1 MVVMCPHKYTLF
13 ISGDKNMEFLAITA
27 GIIAVCILAIQKI
40 ARLFSIELTRQ
51 SLVLCGV
58 LAFIVNFCS
67 ISMSSYLTT
76 THFLLLGGLIIIASL
91 SATFYNRFLLS
102 RKKAIPDSFVLPDEY
117 NEEEIPQPAS
127 APIPDPIP
135 EPISAPISEPILE
148 PIPEPISEPIPD
160 PVFSQPIYD
169 EPQEPVFEEP
179 HFDDIPEPEY
189 TGITI
194 DDILTPEPAEELVF
208 TDTSA
213 NDKVQDEDLASEESE
228 ISAPAFADIAAA
240 EPEQASSPVEE
251 KTAADH
257 SENLEPVMADEQID
271 WEEIAAEV
279 AFMDTLDDILDYA
292 FSQRNQQNFQAA
304 LFAYGQAMVRYED
317 DDYAP
322 FIVIEMIN
330 ICKQIGAYSDAIAS
344 YRRAMELPMVASSP
358 SMLQDF
364 QRNMDYITIVN
375 QVLISHN
382 EKGMPFGMIPAEYMA
397 EIESEFQKKLTFTI

>member
-76 THFLLLGGLIIIASL
+76 THFLLLGGLIIIASA

-102 RKKAIPDSFVLPDEY
+102 KKKTIPDSFVLPDEY
-117 NEEEIPQPAS
+117 NEANLEDEPTAEPELKAETEPIARAKESPQPAS
-127 APIPDPIP
+127 VPIP
-135 EPISAPISEPILE
+135 E
-148 PIPEPISEPIPD
+148 

-169 EPQEPVFEEP
+169 EPQEPAFQEP
-179 HFDDIPEPEY
+179 RFDDIPEPEY

-194 DDILTPEPAEELVF
+194 DDILTSEPAEETVETAAEDESVSF
-208 TDTSA
+208 EASA
-213 NDKVQDEDLASEESE
+213 SYEEGPVPLEEAAASNESE
-228 ISAPAFADIAAA
+228 QGLFSA
-240 EPEQASSPVEE
+240 EEE
-251 KTAADH
+251 KPEDY
-257 SENLEPVMADEQID
+257 SGSPEPIKAEEEEQID
-271 WEEIAAEV
+271 WEEIAGAV
-279 AFMDTLDDILDYA
+279 AFMDTLDEILDYA
-292 FSQRNQQNFQAA
+292 FEQRNQQHFQAA
-304 LFAYGQAMVRYED
+304 LYAYGQAMVRYEN

-330 ICKQIGAYSDAIAS
+330 ICKQTGAYSDAIAS

-364 QRNMDYITIVN
+364 QRNLDYITIVN

>member
-76 THFLLLGGLIIIASL
+76 THFLLLGGLIIIASA

-102 RKKAIPDSFVLPDEY
+102 KKKTIPDSFVLPDEY
-117 NEEEIPQPAS
+117 NEANLEDEPTAEPELKAETEPIARAKESPQPAS
-127 APIPDPIP
+127 APIP
-135 EPISAPISEPILE
+135 E
-148 PIPEPISEPIPD
+148 

-169 EPQEPVFEEP
+169 EPQEPAFQEP

-194 DDILTPEPAEELVF
+194 DDILTSEPAEETVETAAEDESVSF
-208 TDTSA
+208 EASA
-213 NDKVQDEDLASEESE
+213 SYEEEPVSLEEAATYNESE
-228 ISAPAFADIAAA
+228 QGLFSA
-240 EPEQASSPVEE
+240 EEE
-251 KTAADH
+251 KPEDY
-257 SENLEPVMADEQID
+257 SGSPEPIKAEEEEQID
-271 WEEIAAEV
+271 WDEIAGAV
-279 AFMDTLDDILDYA
+279 AFMDTLDEILDYA
-292 FSQRNQQNFQAA
+292 FEQRNQQHFQAA
-304 LFAYGQAMVRYED
+304 LYAYGQAMVRYEN

-330 ICKQIGAYSDAIAS
+330 ICKQTGAYSDAIAS

-364 QRNMDYITIVN
+364 QRNLDYITIVN

>member
-76 THFLLLGGLIIIASL
+76 THFLLLGGLIIIASA

-102 RKKAIPDSFVLPDEY
+102 KKKTIPDSFVLPDEY
-117 NEEEIPQPAS
+117 NEANLEDEPTAEPELKAETEPIARAKESPQPAS
-127 APIPDPIP
+127 APIP
-135 EPISAPISEPILE
+135 E
-148 PIPEPISEPIPD
+148 

-169 EPQEPVFEEP
+169 EPQEPAFQEP

-194 DDILTPEPAEELVF
+194 DDILTSEPAEETVETAAEDESVSF
-208 TDTSA
+208 EASA
-213 NDKVQDEDLASEESE
+213 SYEEEPVSLEEAAASNESE
-228 ISAPAFADIAAA
+228 QGLFSA
-240 EPEQASSPVEE
+240 EEE
-251 KTAADH
+251 KPEDY
-257 SENLEPVMADEQID
+257 SGSPEPIKAEEEEQID
-271 WEEIAAEV
+271 WDEIAGAV
-279 AFMDTLDDILDYA
+279 AFMDTLDEILDYA
-292 FSQRNQQNFQAA
+292 FEQRNQQHFQAA
-304 LFAYGQAMVRYED
+304 LYAYGQAMVRYEN

-330 ICKQIGAYSDAIAS
+330 ICKQTGAYSDAIAS

-364 QRNMDYITIVN
+364 QRNLDYITIVN

>member
-76 THFLLLGGLIIIASL
+76 THFLLLGGLIIIASA

-102 RKKAIPDSFVLPDEY
+102 KKKTIPDSFVLPDEY
-117 NEEEIPQPAS
+117 NEANLEDEPTAEPELKAETEPIARAKESPQPAS
-127 APIPDPIP
+127 APIP
-135 EPISAPISEPILE
+135 E
-148 PIPEPISEPIPD
+148 

-169 EPQEPVFEEP
+169 DPQEPAFQEP

-194 DDILTPEPAEELVF
+194 DDILTSEPAEETVE
-208 TDTSA
+208 TA
-213 NDKVQDEDLASEESE
+213 AEEESVSFE
-228 ISAPAFADIAAA
+228 ASASYEEGPVPLEEAAA
-240 EPEQASSPVEE
+240 SNEPEDYSGSPEPIKAEE
-251 KTAADH
+251 
-257 SENLEPVMADEQID
+257 EEQID
-271 WEEIAAEV
+271 WEEIAGAV
-279 AFMDTLDDILDYA
+279 AFMDTLDEILDYA
-292 FSQRNQQNFQAA
+292 FEQRNQQHFQAA
-304 LFAYGQAMVRYED
+304 LYAYGQAMVRYEN

-330 ICKQIGAYSDAIAS
+330 ICKQTGAYSDAIAS

-364 QRNMDYITIVN
+364 QRNLDYITIVN

>member
-76 THFLLLGGLIIIASL
+76 THFLLLGGLIIIASA

-102 RKKAIPDSFVLPDEY
+102 KKKTIPDSFVLPDEY
-117 NEEEIPQPAS
+117 NEANLEDEPTAEPELKAETEPIARAKESPQPAS
-127 APIPDPIP
+127 APIP
-135 EPISAPISEPILE
+135 E
-148 PIPEPISEPIPD
+148 
-160 PVFSQPIYD
+160 PVFIQPIYD
-169 EPQEPVFEEP
+169 KPQEPAFQEP

-194 DDILTPEPAEELVF
+194 DDILTSEPAEETVETAAEDESVSF
-208 TDTSA
+208 EASA
-213 NDKVQDEDLASEESE
+213 SYEEGPVSLEEAAASNESE
-228 ISAPAFADIAAA
+228 QGLFSA
-240 EPEQASSPVEE
+240 EEE
-251 KTAADH
+251 KPEDY
-257 SENLEPVMADEQID
+257 SGSPEPIKAEEEEQID
-271 WEEIAAEV
+271 WDEIAGAV
-279 AFMDTLDDILDYA
+279 AFMDTLDEILDYA
-292 FSQRNQQNFQAA
+292 FEQRNQQHFQAA
-304 LFAYGQAMVRYED
+304 LYAYGQAMVRYEN

-330 ICKQIGAYSDAIAS
+330 ICKQTGAYSDAIAS

-364 QRNMDYITIVN
+364 QRNLDYITIVN

>member
-76 THFLLLGGLIIIASL
+76 THFLLLGGLIIIASA

-102 RKKAIPDSFVLPDEY
+102 KKKTIPDSFVLPDEY
-117 NEEEIPQPAS
+117 NEANLEDEPTAEPELKAETEPIARAKESPQPAS
-127 APIPDPIP
+127 APIP
-135 EPISAPISEPILE
+135 E
-148 PIPEPISEPIPD
+148 

-169 EPQEPVFEEP
+169 KPQEPAFQEP

-194 DDILTPEPAEELVF
+194 DDILTSEPAEETIETAAEDESVSF
-208 TDTSA
+208 EASA
-213 NDKVQDEDLASEESE
+213 SYEEGPVPLEEAAASNESE
-228 ISAPAFADIAAA
+228 DYSGSPEPIKA
-240 EPEQASSPVEE
+240 EEE
-251 KTAADH
+251 
-257 SENLEPVMADEQID
+257 EQID
-271 WEEIAAEV
+271 WEEIAGAV
-279 AFMDTLDDILDYA
+279 AFMDTLDEILDYA
-292 FSQRNQQNFQAA
+292 FEQRNQQHFQAA
-304 LFAYGQAMVRYED
+304 LYAYGQAMVRYEN

-330 ICKQIGAYSDAIAS
+330 ICKQTGAYSDAIAS

-364 QRNMDYITIVN
+364 QRNLDYITIVN

>member
-76 THFLLLGGLIIIASL
+76 THFLLLGGLIIIASA

-102 RKKAIPDSFVLPDEY
+102 KKKTIPDSFVLPDEY
-117 NEEEIPQPAS
+117 NEANLEDEPTAEPELKAETEPIARAKESPQPAS
-127 APIPDPIP
+127 APIP
-135 EPISAPISEPILE
+135 E
-148 PIPEPISEPIPD
+148 

-169 EPQEPVFEEP
+169 KPQEPAFQEP

-194 DDILTPEPAEELVF
+194 DDILTSEPAEETVETAAEDESVSF
-208 TDTSA
+208 EASA
-213 NDKVQDEDLASEESE
+213 SYEEEPVSLEEAAASNESE
-228 ISAPAFADIAAA
+228 QGLFSA
-240 EPEQASSPVEE
+240 EEE
-251 KTAADH
+251 KPEDY
-257 SENLEPVMADEQID
+257 SGSPEPIKAEEEEQID
-271 WEEIAAEV
+271 WDEIAGAV
-279 AFMDTLDDILDYA
+279 AFMDTLDEILDYA
-292 FSQRNQQNFQAA
+292 FEQRNQQHFQAA
-304 LFAYGQAMVRYED
+304 LYAYGQAMVRYEN

-330 ICKQIGAYSDAIAS
+330 ICKQTGAYSDAIAS

-364 QRNMDYITIVN
+364 QRNLDYITIVN

>member
-58 LAFIVNFCS
+58 LAFSVNFCS

-76 THFLLLGGLIIIASL
+76 THFLLLGGLIIIASA

-102 RKKAIPDSFVLPDEY
+102 KKKTIPDSFVLPDEY
-117 NEEEIPQPAS
+117 NEANLEDEPTAEPELKAETEPIARAKESPQPAS
-127 APIPDPIP
+127 APIP
-135 EPISAPISEPILE
+135 E
-148 PIPEPISEPIPD
+148 

-169 EPQEPVFEEP
+169 DPQEPAFQEP
-179 HFDDIPEPEY
+179 RFDDIPEPEY

-194 DDILTPEPAEELVF
+194 DDILTSEPAEETVE
-208 TDTSA
+208 T
-213 NDKVQDEDLASEESE
+213 
-228 ISAPAFADIAAA
+228 AA
-240 EPEQASSPVEE
+240 EEE
-251 KTAADH
+251 
-257 SENLEPVMADEQID
+257 EQID
-271 WEEIAAEV
+271 WDEIAGAV
-279 AFMDTLDDILDYA
+279 AFMDTLDEILDYA
-292 FSQRNQQNFQAA
+292 FEQRNQQHFQAA
-304 LFAYGQAMVRYED
+304 LYAYGQAMVRYEN

-330 ICKQIGAYSDAIAS
+330 ICKQTGAYSDAIAS

-364 QRNMDYITIVN
+364 QRNLDYITIVN

>member
-76 THFLLLGGLIIIASL
+76 THFLLLGGLIIIASA

-102 RKKAIPDSFVLPDEY
+102 KKKTIPDSFVLPDEY
-117 NEEEIPQPAS
+117 NEANLEDEPTVEPELKAETEPIARAKESPQPAS
-127 APIPDPIP
+127 APIP
-135 EPISAPISEPILE
+135 E
-148 PIPEPISEPIPD
+148 

-169 EPQEPVFEEP
+169 EPQEPAFQEP

-194 DDILTPEPAEELVF
+194 DDILTSEPAEETVETAAEDESVSF
-208 TDTSA
+208 EASA
-213 NDKVQDEDLASEESE
+213 SYEEEPVSLEEAAASNESE
-228 ISAPAFADIAAA
+228 QGLFSA
-240 EPEQASSPVEE
+240 EEE
-251 KTAADH
+251 KPEDY
-257 SENLEPVMADEQID
+257 SGSPEPIKAEEEEQID
-271 WEEIAAEV
+271 WDEIAGAV
-279 AFMDTLDDILDYA
+279 AFMDTLDEILDYA
-292 FSQRNQQNFQAA
+292 FEQRNQQHFQAA
-304 LFAYGQAMVRYED
+304 LYAYGQAMVRYEN

-330 ICKQIGAYSDAIAS
+330 ICKQTGAYSDAIAS

-364 QRNMDYITIVN
+364 QRNLDYITIVN

>member
-76 THFLLLGGLIIIASL
+76 THFLLLGGLIIIASA

-102 RKKAIPDSFVLPDEY
+102 KKKTIPDSFVLPDEY
-117 NEEEIPQPAS
+117 NEANLEDEPTAEPELKAETEPIARAKESPQPAS
-127 APIPDPIP
+127 APIP
-135 EPISAPISEPILE
+135 E
-148 PIPEPISEPIPD
+148 

-169 EPQEPVFEEP
+169 DPQEPAFQEP

-194 DDILTPEPAEELVF
+194 DDILTSEPAEETVETAAEDESVSF
-208 TDTSA
+208 EASA
-213 NDKVQDEDLASEESE
+213 SYEEEPVSLEEAAASNESE
-228 ISAPAFADIAAA
+228 QGLFSA
-240 EPEQASSPVEE
+240 EEE
-251 KTAADH
+251 KPEDY
-257 SENLEPVMADEQID
+257 SGSPEPIKAEEEEQID
-271 WEEIAAEV
+271 WDEIAGAV
-279 AFMDTLDDILDYA
+279 AFMDTLDEILDYA
-292 FSQRNQQNFQAA
+292 FEQRNQQHFQAA
-304 LFAYGQAMVRYED
+304 LYAYGQAMVRYEN

-330 ICKQIGAYSDAIAS
+330 ICKQTGAYSDAIAS

-364 QRNMDYITIVN
+364 QRNLDYITIVN

>member
-76 THFLLLGGLIIIASL
+76 THFLLLGGLIIIASA

-102 RKKAIPDSFVLPDEY
+102 RKKTIPDSFVLPDEY
-117 NEEEIPQPAS
+117 NEANLEDEPTAEPELKAETEPIARAKESPQPAS
-127 APIPDPIP
+127 APIP
-135 EPISAPISEPILE
+135 E
-148 PIPEPISEPIPD
+148 

-169 EPQEPVFEEP
+169 KPQEPAFQEP

-194 DDILTPEPAEELVF
+194 DDILTSEPAEETVETAAEDESVSF
-208 TDTSA
+208 EASA
-213 NDKVQDEDLASEESE
+213 SYEEGPVSLEEAAASNESE
-228 ISAPAFADIAAA
+228 QGLFSA
-240 EPEQASSPVEE
+240 EEE
-251 KTAADH
+251 KPEDY
-257 SENLEPVMADEQID
+257 SGSPEPIKAEEEEQID
-271 WEEIAAEV
+271 WDEIAGAV
-279 AFMDTLDDILDYA
+279 AFMDTLDEILDYA
-292 FSQRNQQNFQAA
+292 FEQRNQQHFQAA
-304 LFAYGQAMVRYED
+304 LYAYGQAMVRYEN

-330 ICKQIGAYSDAIAS
+330 ICKQTGAYSDAIAS

-364 QRNMDYITIVN
+364 QRNLDYITIVN

>member
-1 MVVMCPHKYTLF
+1 
-13 ISGDKNMEFLAITA
+13 MEFLAITA

-76 THFLLLGGLIIIASL
+76 THFLLLGGLIIIASA

-102 RKKAIPDSFVLPDEY
+102 KKKTIPDSFVLPDEY
-117 NEEEIPQPAS
+117 NEANLEDEPTAEPELKAETEPIARAKESPQPAS
-127 APIPDPIP
+127 APIP
-135 EPISAPISEPILE
+135 E
-148 PIPEPISEPIPD
+148 

-169 EPQEPVFEEP
+169 EPQEPAFQEP

-194 DDILTPEPAEELVF
+194 DDILTSEPAEETEETAAEDESVSF
-208 TDTSA
+208 EASA
-213 NDKVQDEDLASEESE
+213 SYEEEPVSLE
-228 ISAPAFADIAAA
+228 EAAA
-240 EPEQASSPVEE
+240 SNEPEQGLFSAEGEKPEDYSGSPEPIKAEE
-251 KTAADH
+251 
-257 SENLEPVMADEQID
+257 EEQID
-271 WEEIAAEV
+271 WEEIAGAV
-279 AFMDTLDDILDYA
+279 AFMDTLDEILDYA
-292 FSQRNQQNFQAA
+292 FEQRNQQHFQAA
-304 LFAYGQAMVRYED
+304 LYAYGQAMVRYEN

-330 ICKQIGAYSDAIAS
+330 ICKQTGAYSDAIAS

-364 QRNMDYITIVN
+364 QRNLDYITIVN

>member
-1 MVVMCPHKYTLF
+1 
-13 ISGDKNMEFLAITA
+13 MEFLAITA

-76 THFLLLGGLIIIASL
+76 THFLLLGGLIIIASA

-102 RKKAIPDSFVLPDEY
+102 KKRTIPDSFVLPDEY
-117 NEEEIPQPAS
+117 NEANLEDEPTAEPELTAETEPIARAKESPQPAS
-127 APIPDPIP
+127 APIP
-135 EPISAPISEPILE
+135 E
-148 PIPEPISEPIPD
+148 

-169 EPQEPVFEEP
+169 EPQEPAFQEP

-194 DDILTPEPAEELVF
+194 DDILTSEPAEETVETAAEDESVSF
-208 TDTSA
+208 EASA
-213 NDKVQDEDLASEESE
+213 SYEEGPVSLEEAAASNESE
-228 ISAPAFADIAAA
+228 QGLFSA
-240 EPEQASSPVEE
+240 EEE
-251 KTAADH
+251 KPEDY
-257 SENLEPVMADEQID
+257 SWSPEPIKAEEEEQID
-271 WEEIAAEV
+271 WDEIAGAV
-279 AFMDTLDDILDYA
+279 AFMDTLDEILDYA
-292 FSQRNQQNFQAA
+292 FEQRNQQHFQAA
-304 LFAYGQAMVRYED
+304 LYAYGQAMVRYEN

-330 ICKQIGAYSDAIAS
+330 ICKQTGAYSDAIAS

-364 QRNMDYITIVN
+364 QRNLDYITIVN

>member
-76 THFLLLGGLIIIASL
+76 THFLLLGGLIIIASA

-102 RKKAIPDSFVLPDEY
+102 KKKTIPDSFVLPDEY
-117 NEEEIPQPAS
+117 NEANLEDEPTVEPELKAETEPIARAKESPQPAS
-127 APIPDPIP
+127 APIP
-135 EPISAPISEPILE
+135 E
-148 PIPEPISEPIPD
+148 

-169 EPQEPVFEEP
+169 EPQEPAFQEP

-194 DDILTPEPAEELVF
+194 DDILTSEPAEETVETAAEDESVSF
-208 TDTSA
+208 EASA
-213 NDKVQDEDLASEESE
+213 SYEEGPVPLEEAAASNESE
-228 ISAPAFADIAAA
+228 QGLFSA
-240 EPEQASSPVEE
+240 EEE
-251 KTAADH
+251 KPEDY
-257 SENLEPVMADEQID
+257 SGSPEPIKAEEEEQID
-271 WEEIAAEV
+271 WEEIAGAV
-279 AFMDTLDDILDYA
+279 AFMDTLDEILDYA
-292 FSQRNQQNFQAA
+292 FEQRNQQHFQAA
-304 LFAYGQAMVRYED
+304 LYAYGQAMVRYEN

-330 ICKQIGAYSDAIAS
+330 ICKQTGAYSDAIAS

-364 QRNMDYITIVN
+364 QRNLDYITIVN

>member
-76 THFLLLGGLIIIASL
+76 THFLLLGGLIIIASA

-102 RKKAIPDSFVLPDEY
+102 KKKTIPDSFVLPDEY
-117 NEEEIPQPAS
+117 NEANLEDEPTAEPELKAETEPIARAKESPQPAS
-127 APIPDPIP
+127 APIP
-135 EPISAPISEPILE
+135 E
-148 PIPEPISEPIPD
+148 
-160 PVFSQPIYD
+160 PVFIQPIYD
-169 EPQEPVFEEP
+169 KPQEPAFQEP

-194 DDILTPEPAEELVF
+194 DDILTSEPAEETVETAAEDESVSF
-208 TDTSA
+208 EASA
-213 NDKVQDEDLASEESE
+213 SYEEEPVSLEEAAASNESE
-228 ISAPAFADIAAA
+228 QGLFSA
-240 EPEQASSPVEE
+240 EEE
-251 KTAADH
+251 KPEDY
-257 SENLEPVMADEQID
+257 SGSPEPIKAEEEEQID
-271 WEEIAAEV
+271 WDEIAGAV
-279 AFMDTLDDILDYA
+279 AFMDTLDEILDYA
-292 FSQRNQQNFQAA
+292 FEQRNQQHFQAA
-304 LFAYGQAMVRYED
+304 LYAYGQAMVRYEN

-330 ICKQIGAYSDAIAS
+330 ICKQTGAYSDAIAS

-364 QRNMDYITIVN
+364 QRNLDYITIVN

>member
-76 THFLLLGGLIIIASL
+76 THFLLLGGLIIIASA

-102 RKKAIPDSFVLPDEY
+102 KKKTIPDSFVLPDEY
-117 NEEEIPQPAS
+117 NEANLEDEPTAEPELKAETEPIARAKESPQPAS
-127 APIPDPIP
+127 APIP
-135 EPISAPISEPILE
+135 E
-148 PIPEPISEPIPD
+148 

-169 EPQEPVFEEP
+169 KPQEPAFQEP

-194 DDILTPEPAEELVF
+194 DDILTSEPAEETVETAAEDESVSF
-208 TDTSA
+208 EASA
-213 NDKVQDEDLASEESE
+213 SYEEEPVSLEEAAASNESE
-228 ISAPAFADIAAA
+228 QGLFSAEGEKPEDYSGSPEPIKA
-240 EPEQASSPVEE
+240 EEE
-251 KTAADH
+251 
-257 SENLEPVMADEQID
+257 EQID
-271 WEEIAAEV
+271 WDEIAGAV
-279 AFMDTLDDILDYA
+279 AFMDTLDEILDYA
-292 FSQRNQQNFQAA
+292 FEQRNQQHFQAA
-304 LFAYGQAMVRYED
+304 LYAYGQAMVRYEN

-330 ICKQIGAYSDAIAS
+330 ICKQTGAYSDAIAS

-364 QRNMDYITIVN
+364 QRNLDYITIVN

>member
-76 THFLLLGGLIIIASL
+76 THFLLLGGLIIIASA

-102 RKKAIPDSFVLPDEY
+102 KKKTIPDSFVLPDEY
-117 NEEEIPQPAS
+117 NEANLEDEPTAEPELKAETEPIARAKESPQPAS
-127 APIPDPIP
+127 APIP
-135 EPISAPISEPILE
+135 E
-148 PIPEPISEPIPD
+148 

-169 EPQEPVFEEP
+169 EPQEPAFQEP

-194 DDILTPEPAEELVF
+194 DDILTSEPAEETVETAAEDESVSF
-208 TDTSA
+208 EASA
-213 NDKVQDEDLASEESE
+213 SYEEGPVSLEEAAASNESE
-228 ISAPAFADIAAA
+228 QGLFSA
-240 EPEQASSPVEE
+240 EEE
-251 KTAADH
+251 KPEDY
-257 SENLEPVMADEQID
+257 SGSPEPIKAEEEEQID
-271 WEEIAAEV
+271 WEEIAGAV
-279 AFMDTLDDILDYA
+279 AFMDTLDEILDYA
-292 FSQRNQQNFQAA
+292 FEQRNQQHFQAA
-304 LFAYGQAMVRYED
+304 LYAYGQAMVRYEN

-330 ICKQIGAYSDAIAS
+330 ICKQTGAYSDAIAS

-364 QRNMDYITIVN
+364 QRNLDYITIVN

>member
-76 THFLLLGGLIIIASL
+76 THFLLLGGLIIIASA

-102 RKKAIPDSFVLPDEY
+102 KKKTIPDSFVLPDEY
-117 NEEEIPQPAS
+117 NEANLEDEPTAEPELKAETEPIARAKESPQPAS
-127 APIPDPIP
+127 APIP
-135 EPISAPISEPILE
+135 E
-148 PIPEPISEPIPD
+148 

-169 EPQEPVFEEP
+169 EPQEPAFQEP

-194 DDILTPEPAEELVF
+194 DDILTSEPAEETVETAAEDESVSF
-208 TDTSA
+208 EASA
-213 NDKVQDEDLASEESE
+213 SYEEGPVSLEEAAASNESE
-228 ISAPAFADIAAA
+228 QGLFSA
-240 EPEQASSPVEE
+240 EEE
-251 KTAADH
+251 KPKDY
-257 SENLEPVMADEQID
+257 SGSPEPIKAEEEEQID
-271 WEEIAAEV
+271 WEEIAGAV
-279 AFMDTLDDILDYA
+279 AFMDTLDEILDYA
-292 FSQRNQQNFQAA
+292 FEQRNQQHFQAA
-304 LFAYGQAMVRYED
+304 LYAYGQAMVRYEN

-330 ICKQIGAYSDAIAS
+330 ICKQTGAYSDAIAS

-364 QRNMDYITIVN
+364 QRNLDYITIVN

>member
-76 THFLLLGGLIIIASL
+76 THFLLLGGLIIIASA

-102 RKKAIPDSFVLPDEY
+102 KKKTIPDSFVLPDEY
-117 NEEEIPQPAS
+117 NEANLEDEPTAEPELKAETEPIARAKESPQPAS
-127 APIPDPIP
+127 APIP
-135 EPISAPISEPILE
+135 E
-148 PIPEPISEPIPD
+148 

-169 EPQEPVFEEP
+169 EPQEPAFQEP
-179 HFDDIPEPEY
+179 RFDDIPEPEY

-194 DDILTPEPAEELVF
+194 DDILTSEPAEETVETAAEDESVSF
-208 TDTSA
+208 EASA
-213 NDKVQDEDLASEESE
+213 SYEEEPVSLEEAAASNESE
-228 ISAPAFADIAAA
+228 QGLFSA
-240 EPEQASSPVEE
+240 EEE
-251 KTAADH
+251 KPEDY
-257 SENLEPVMADEQID
+257 SGSPEPIKAEEEEQID
-271 WEEIAAEV
+271 WEEIAGAV
-279 AFMDTLDDILDYA
+279 AFMDTLDEILDYA
-292 FSQRNQQNFQAA
+292 FEQRNQQHFQAA
-304 LFAYGQAMVRYED
+304 LYAYGQAMVRYEN

-330 ICKQIGAYSDAIAS
+330 ICKQTGAYSDAIAS

-364 QRNMDYITIVN
+364 QRNLDYITIVN

>member
-76 THFLLLGGLIIIASL
+76 THFLLLGGLIIIASA

-102 RKKAIPDSFVLPDEY
+102 KKKTIPDSFVLPDEY
-117 NEEEIPQPAS
+117 NEANLEDEPTAEPELKAETEPIARAKESPQLAS
-127 APIPDPIP
+127 APIP
-135 EPISAPISEPILE
+135 E
-148 PIPEPISEPIPD
+148 

-169 EPQEPVFEEP
+169 EPQEPAFQEP

-194 DDILTPEPAEELVF
+194 DDILTSEPAEETVETAAEDESVSF
-208 TDTSA
+208 EASA
-213 NDKVQDEDLASEESE
+213 FYEEGPVSLEEAAASNESE
-228 ISAPAFADIAAA
+228 QGLFSA
-240 EPEQASSPVEE
+240 EEE
-251 KTAADH
+251 KPEDY
-257 SENLEPVMADEQID
+257 SGSPEPIKAEEEEQID
-271 WEEIAAEV
+271 WEEIAGAV
-279 AFMDTLDDILDYA
+279 AFMDTLDEILDYA
-292 FSQRNQQNFQAA
+292 FEQRNQQHFQAA
-304 LFAYGQAMVRYED
+304 LYAYGQAMVRYEN

-330 ICKQIGAYSDAIAS
+330 ICKQTGAYSDAIAS

-364 QRNMDYITIVN
+364 QRNLDYITIVN

>member
-76 THFLLLGGLIIIASL
+76 THFLLLGGLIIIASA

-102 RKKAIPDSFVLPDEY
+102 KKKTIPDSFVLPDEY
-117 NEEEIPQPAS
+117 NETNLEDEPTAEPELKAETEPIARAKESPQPAS
-127 APIPDPIP
+127 APIP
-135 EPISAPISEPILE
+135 E
-148 PIPEPISEPIPD
+148 

-169 EPQEPVFEEP
+169 EPQEPAFQEP

-194 DDILTPEPAEELVF
+194 DDILTSEPAEETVETAAEDESVSF
-208 TDTSA
+208 EASA
-213 NDKVQDEDLASEESE
+213 SYEEEPVSLEEAAASNESE
-228 ISAPAFADIAAA
+228 QGLFSA
-240 EPEQASSPVEE
+240 EEE
-251 KTAADH
+251 KPEDY
-257 SENLEPVMADEQID
+257 SGSPEPIKAEEEEQID
-271 WEEIAAEV
+271 WDEIAGAV
-279 AFMDTLDDILDYA
+279 AFMDTLDEILDYA
-292 FSQRNQQNFQAA
+292 FEQRNQQHFQAA
-304 LFAYGQAMVRYED
+304 LYAYGQAMVRYEN

-330 ICKQIGAYSDAIAS
+330 ICKQTGAYSDAIAS

-364 QRNMDYITIVN
+364 QRNLDYITIVN

>member
-76 THFLLLGGLIIIASL
+76 THFLLLGGLIIIASA

-102 RKKAIPDSFVLPDEY
+102 RKKTIPDSFVLPDEY
-117 NEEEIPQPAS
+117 NEANLEDEPTAEPELKAETEPIARAKESPQPAS
-127 APIPDPIP
+127 APIP
-135 EPISAPISEPILE
+135 E
-148 PIPEPISEPIPD
+148 

-169 EPQEPVFEEP
+169 EPQEPAFQEP
-179 HFDDIPEPEY
+179 RFDDIPEPEY

-194 DDILTPEPAEELVF
+194 DDILTSEPAEETVETAAEDESVSF
-208 TDTSA
+208 EASA
-213 NDKVQDEDLASEESE
+213 SYEEGPVSLE
-228 ISAPAFADIAAA
+228 EAAA
-240 EPEQASSPVEE
+240 SNEPEDYSGSPEPIKAEE
-251 KTAADH
+251 
-257 SENLEPVMADEQID
+257 EEQID
-271 WEEIAAEV
+271 WDEIAGAV
-279 AFMDTLDDILDYA
+279 AFMDTLDEILDYA
-292 FSQRNQQNFQAA
+292 FEQRNQQHFQAA
-304 LFAYGQAMVRYED
+304 LYAYGQAMVRYEN

-330 ICKQIGAYSDAIAS
+330 ICKQTGAYSDAIAS

-364 QRNMDYITIVN
+364 QRNLDYITIVN

>member
-1 MVVMCPHKYTLF
+1 
-13 ISGDKNMEFLAITA
+13 MEFLAITA

-76 THFLLLGGLIIIASL
+76 THFLLLGGLIIIASA

-102 RKKAIPDSFVLPDEY
+102 KKKTIPDSFVLPDEY
-117 NEEEIPQPAS
+117 NEANLEDEPTAEPELKAETEPIARAKESPQPAS
-127 APIPDPIP
+127 APIP
-135 EPISAPISEPILE
+135 E
-148 PIPEPISEPIPD
+148 

-169 EPQEPVFEEP
+169 EPQEPAFQEP

-194 DDILTPEPAEELVF
+194 DDILTSEPAEETVF
-208 TDTSA
+208 TDTAASD
-213 NDKVQDEDLASEESE
+213 NNVQDEELASETSDTVP
-228 ISAPAFADIAAA
+228 PAFAETAAEEESVSFEASASYEEGPVPLEEAAA
-240 EPEQASSPVEE
+240 SNEPEDYSGSPEPIKAEE
-251 KTAADH
+251 
-257 SENLEPVMADEQID
+257 EEQID
-271 WEEIAAEV
+271 WEEIAGAV
-279 AFMDTLDDILDYA
+279 AFMDTLDEILDYA
-292 FSQRNQQNFQAA
+292 FEQRNQQHFQAA
-304 LFAYGQAMVRYED
+304 LYAYGQAMVRYEN

-330 ICKQIGAYSDAIAS
+330 ICKQTGAYSDAIAS

-364 QRNMDYITIVN
+364 QRNLDYITIVN

>member
-76 THFLLLGGLIIIASL
+76 THFLLLGGLIIIASA

-102 RKKAIPDSFVLPDEY
+102 KKKTIPDSFVLPDEY
-117 NEEEIPQPAS
+117 NEANLEDEPTAEPELKAETEPIARAKESPQPAS
-127 APIPDPIP
+127 APIP
-135 EPISAPISEPILE
+135 E
-148 PIPEPISEPIPD
+148 

-169 EPQEPVFEEP
+169 EPQEPAFQEP

-194 DDILTPEPAEELVF
+194 DDILTSEPAEETVETAAEDESVSF
-208 TDTSA
+208 EASA
-213 NDKVQDEDLASEESE
+213 SYEEEPVSLEEAATYNESE
-228 ISAPAFADIAAA
+228 QGLFSAEEEKPEDYSWSP
-240 EPEQASSPVEE
+240 EPIKVEE
-251 KTAADH
+251 
-257 SENLEPVMADEQID
+257 EEQID
-271 WEEIAAEV
+271 WDEIAGAV
-279 AFMDTLDDILDYA
+279 AFMDTLDEILDYA
-292 FSQRNQQNFQAA
+292 FEQRNQQHFQAA
-304 LFAYGQAMVRYED
+304 LYAYGQAMVRYEN

-330 ICKQIGAYSDAIAS
+330 ICKQTGAYSDAIAS

-364 QRNMDYITIVN
+364 QRNLDYITIVN

>member
-58 LAFIVNFCS
+58 FAFIVNFCS

-76 THFLLLGGLIIIASL
+76 THFLLLGGLIIIASA

-102 RKKAIPDSFVLPDEY
+102 KKKTIPDSFVLPDEY
-117 NEEEIPQPAS
+117 NEANLEDEPTAEPELKAETEPIARAKESPQPAS
-127 APIPDPIP
+127 APIP
-135 EPISAPISEPILE
+135 E
-148 PIPEPISEPIPD
+148 

-169 EPQEPVFEEP
+169 EPQEPAFQEP

-194 DDILTPEPAEELVF
+194 DDILTSEPAEETVETAAEDESVSF
-208 TDTSA
+208 EASA
-213 NDKVQDEDLASEESE
+213 SYEEEPVSLEEAAASNESE
-228 ISAPAFADIAAA
+228 QGLFSA
-240 EPEQASSPVEE
+240 EEE
-251 KTAADH
+251 KPEDY
-257 SENLEPVMADEQID
+257 SGSPEPIKAEEEEQID
-271 WEEIAAEV
+271 WDEIAGAV
-279 AFMDTLDDILDYA
+279 AFMDTLDEILDYA
-292 FSQRNQQNFQAA
+292 FEQRNQQHFQAA
-304 LFAYGQAMVRYED
+304 LYAYGQAMVRYEN

-330 ICKQIGAYSDAIAS
+330 ICKQTGAYSDAIAS

-364 QRNMDYITIVN
+364 QRNLDYITIVN

>member
-76 THFLLLGGLIIIASL
+76 THFLLLGGLIIIASA

-102 RKKAIPDSFVLPDEY
+102 KKKTIPDSFVLPDEY
-117 NEEEIPQPAS
+117 NEANLEDEPTAEPELKAETEPIARAKESPQPAS
-127 APIPDPIP
+127 APIP
-135 EPISAPISEPILE
+135 E
-148 PIPEPISEPIPD
+148 

-169 EPQEPVFEEP
+169 EPQEPAFQEP
-179 HFDDIPEPEY
+179 RFDDIPEPEY

-194 DDILTPEPAEELVF
+194 DDILTSEPAEETVE
-208 TDTSA
+208 TA
-213 NDKVQDEDLASEESE
+213 AEEESVSFE
-228 ISAPAFADIAAA
+228 ASASYEEEPVSLEEAAA
-240 EPEQASSPVEE
+240 SNESEQGLFSAEEE
-251 KTAADH
+251 KPEDY
-257 SENLEPVMADEQID
+257 SGSPEPIKAEEEEQID
-271 WEEIAAEV
+271 WDEIAGAV
-279 AFMDTLDDILDYA
+279 AFMDTLDEILDYA
-292 FSQRNQQNFQAA
+292 FEQRNQQHFQAA
-304 LFAYGQAMVRYED
+304 LYAYGQAMVRYEN

-330 ICKQIGAYSDAIAS
+330 ICKQTGAYSDAIAS

-364 QRNMDYITIVN
+364 QRNLDYITIVN

>member
-1 MVVMCPHKYTLF
+1 MVVICPHKYTLF

-76 THFLLLGGLIIIASL
+76 THFLLLGGLIIIASA

-102 RKKAIPDSFVLPDEY
+102 KKKTIPDSFVLPDEY
-117 NEEEIPQPAS
+117 NEANLEDEPTAEPELKAETEPIARAKESPQPAS
-127 APIPDPIP
+127 APIP
-135 EPISAPISEPILE
+135 E
-148 PIPEPISEPIPD
+148 

-169 EPQEPVFEEP
+169 EPQEPAFQEP

-194 DDILTPEPAEELVF
+194 DDILTSEPAEETVETAAEDESVSF
-208 TDTSA
+208 EASA
-213 NDKVQDEDLASEESE
+213 SYEEGPVSLEEAAASNESE
-228 ISAPAFADIAAA
+228 QGLFSA
-240 EPEQASSPVEE
+240 EEE
-251 KTAADH
+251 KPEDYSGS
-257 SENLEPVMADEQID
+257 SEPIKAEEEKQID
-271 WEEIAAEV
+271 WEEIAGAV
-279 AFMDTLDDILDYA
+279 AFMDTLDEILDYA
-292 FSQRNQQNFQAA
+292 FEQRNQQHFQAA
-304 LFAYGQAMVRYED
+304 LYAYGQAMVRYEN

-330 ICKQIGAYSDAIAS
+330 ICKQTGAYSDAIAS

-364 QRNMDYITIVN
+364 QRNLDYITIVN

>member
-76 THFLLLGGLIIIASL
+76 THFLLLGGLIIIASA

-102 RKKAIPDSFVLPDEY
+102 KKKTIPDSFVLPDEY
-117 NEEEIPQPAS
+117 NEANLEDEPTAEPELKAETEPIARAKESPQPAS
-127 APIPDPIP
+127 APIP
-135 EPISAPISEPILE
+135 E
-148 PIPEPISEPIPD
+148 

-169 EPQEPVFEEP
+169 EPQEPAFQEP
-179 HFDDIPEPEY
+179 RFDDIPEPEY

-194 DDILTPEPAEELVF
+194 DDILTSEPAEETVETAAEDESVSF
-208 TDTSA
+208 EASA
-213 NDKVQDEDLASEESE
+213 SYEEEPVSLEEAAASNESE
-228 ISAPAFADIAAA
+228 QGLFSD
-240 EPEQASSPVEE
+240 EEE
-251 KTAADH
+251 KPEDY
-257 SENLEPVMADEQID
+257 SGSPEPIKAEEEEQID
-271 WEEIAAEV
+271 WDEIAGAV
-279 AFMDTLDDILDYA
+279 AFMDTLDEILDYA
-292 FSQRNQQNFQAA
+292 FEQRNQQHFQAA
-304 LFAYGQAMVRYED
+304 LYAYGQAMVRYEN

-330 ICKQIGAYSDAIAS
+330 ICKQTGAYSDAIAS

-364 QRNMDYITIVN
+364 QRNLDYITIVN

>member
-76 THFLLLGGLIIIASL
+76 THFLLLGGLIIIASA

-102 RKKAIPDSFVLPDEY
+102 KKKTIPDSFVLPDEY
-117 NEEEIPQPAS
+117 NEANLEDEPTAEPELKAETEPIARAKESPQPAS
-127 APIPDPIP
+127 APIP
-135 EPISAPISEPILE
+135 E
-148 PIPEPISEPIPD
+148 

-169 EPQEPVFEEP
+169 EPQEPAFQEP
-179 HFDDIPEPEY
+179 RFDDIPEPEY

-194 DDILTPEPAEELVF
+194 DDILTSEPAEETVETAAEDESVSF
-208 TDTSA
+208 EASA
-213 NDKVQDEDLASEESE
+213 SYEEGPVSLE
-228 ISAPAFADIAAA
+228 EAAA
-240 EPEQASSPVEE
+240 SNEPEDYSGSPEPIKAEE
-251 KTAADH
+251 
-257 SENLEPVMADEQID
+257 EEQID
-271 WEEIAAEV
+271 WEEIAGAV
-279 AFMDTLDDILDYA
+279 AFMDTLDEILDYA
-292 FSQRNQQNFQAA
+292 FEQRNQQHFQAA
-304 LFAYGQAMVRYED
+304 LYAYGQAMVRYEN

-330 ICKQIGAYSDAIAS
+330 ICKQTGAYSDAIAS

-364 QRNMDYITIVN
+364 QRNLDYITIVN

>member
-76 THFLLLGGLIIIASL
+76 THFLLLGGLIIIASA

-102 RKKAIPDSFVLPDEY
+102 RKKTIPDSFVLPDEY
-117 NEEEIPQPAS
+117 NEANLEDEPTAEPELKAETEPIARAKESPQPAS
-127 APIPDPIP
+127 APIP
-135 EPISAPISEPILE
+135 E
-148 PIPEPISEPIPD
+148 

-169 EPQEPVFEEP
+169 EPQEPAFQEP
-179 HFDDIPEPEY
+179 RFDDIPEPEY

-194 DDILTPEPAEELVF
+194 DDILTSEPAEETVETAAEDESVSF
-208 TDTSA
+208 EASA
-213 NDKVQDEDLASEESE
+213 SYEEGPVSLE
-228 ISAPAFADIAAA
+228 EAAA
-240 EPEQASSPVEE
+240 SNEPEDYSGSPEPIKAEE
-251 KTAADH
+251 
-257 SENLEPVMADEQID
+257 EEQID
-271 WEEIAAEV
+271 WEEIAGAV
-279 AFMDTLDDILDYA
+279 AFMDTLDEILDYA
-292 FSQRNQQNFQAA
+292 FEQRNQQHFQAA
-304 LFAYGQAMVRYED
+304 LYAYGQAMVRYEN

-330 ICKQIGAYSDAIAS
+330 ICKQTGAYSDAIAS

-364 QRNMDYITIVN
+364 QRNLDYITIVN

>member
-76 THFLLLGGLIIIASL
+76 THFLLLGGLIIIASA

-102 RKKAIPDSFVLPDEY
+102 KKKTIPDSFVLPDEY
-117 NEEEIPQPAS
+117 NEANLEDEPTAEPELKAETEPIARAKESPQPAS
-127 APIPDPIP
+127 APIP
-135 EPISAPISEPILE
+135 E
-148 PIPEPISEPIPD
+148 

-169 EPQEPVFEEP
+169 EPQEPAFQEP

-194 DDILTPEPAEELVF
+194 DDILTSEPAEETVETAAEDDSVSF
-208 TDTSA
+208 EASTSY
-213 NDKVQDEDLASEESE
+213 EEGPVSLE
-228 ISAPAFADIAAA
+228 EAAA
-240 EPEQASSPVEE
+240 SNEPEDYSGSPEPIKAEE
-251 KTAADH
+251 
-257 SENLEPVMADEQID
+257 EEQID
-271 WEEIAAEV
+271 WEEIAGAV
-279 AFMDTLDDILDYA
+279 AFMDTLDEILDYA
-292 FSQRNQQNFQAA
+292 FEQRNQQHFQAA
-304 LFAYGQAMVRYED
+304 LYAYGQAMVRYEN

-330 ICKQIGAYSDAIAS
+330 ICKQTGAYSDAIAS

-364 QRNMDYITIVN
+364 QRNLDYITIVN

>member
-76 THFLLLGGLIIIASL
+76 THFLLLGGLIIIASA

-102 RKKAIPDSFVLPDEY
+102 KKKTIPDSFVLPDEY
-117 NEEEIPQPAS
+117 NEANLEDEPTAEPELKAETEPIARAKESPQPAS
-127 APIPDPIP
+127 APIP
-135 EPISAPISEPILE
+135 E
-148 PIPEPISEPIPD
+148 

-169 EPQEPVFEEP
+169 KPQEPAFQEP

-194 DDILTPEPAEELVF
+194 DDILTSEPAEETVE
-208 TDTSA
+208 TA
-213 NDKVQDEDLASEESE
+213 AEEESVSFE
-228 ISAPAFADIAAA
+228 ASASYEEGPVPLEEAAA
-240 EPEQASSPVEE
+240 SNEPEQGLFSAEEE
-251 KTAADH
+251 KPEDY
-257 SENLEPVMADEQID
+257 SGSPEPIKAEEEEQID
-271 WEEIAAEV
+271 WEEIAGAV
-279 AFMDTLDDILDYA
+279 AFMDTLDEILDYA
-292 FSQRNQQNFQAA
+292 FEQRNQQHFQAA
-304 LFAYGQAMVRYED
+304 LYAYGQAMVRYEN

-330 ICKQIGAYSDAIAS
+330 ICKQTGAYSDAIAS

-364 QRNMDYITIVN
+364 QRNLDYITIVN

>member
-76 THFLLLGGLIIIASL
+76 THFLLLGGLIIIASA

-102 RKKAIPDSFVLPDEY
+102 RKKTIPDSFVLPDEY
-117 NEEEIPQPAS
+117 NEANLEDEPTAEPELKAETEPIARAKESPQPAS
-127 APIPDPIP
+127 APIP
-135 EPISAPISEPILE
+135 E
-148 PIPEPISEPIPD
+148 

-169 EPQEPVFEEP
+169 EPQEPAFQEP
-179 HFDDIPEPEY
+179 RFDDIPEPEY

-194 DDILTPEPAEELVF
+194 DDILTSEPAEETVETAAEDESVSF
-208 TDTSA
+208 EASA
-213 NDKVQDEDLASEESE
+213 SYEEEPVSLEEAAASNESE
-228 ISAPAFADIAAA
+228 QGLFSTEGEKPEDYSGSPEPIKA
-240 EPEQASSPVEE
+240 EEE
-251 KTAADH
+251 
-257 SENLEPVMADEQID
+257 EQID
-271 WEEIAAEV
+271 WDEIAGAV
-279 AFMDTLDDILDYA
+279 AFMDTLDEILDYA
-292 FSQRNQQNFQAA
+292 FEQRNQQHFQAA
-304 LFAYGQAMVRYED
+304 LYAYGQAMVRYEN

-330 ICKQIGAYSDAIAS
+330 ICKQTGAYSDAIAS

-364 QRNMDYITIVN
+364 QRNLDYITIVN

>member
-76 THFLLLGGLIIIASL
+76 THFLLLGGLIIIASA

-102 RKKAIPDSFVLPDEY
+102 RKKTIPDSFVLPDEY
-117 NEEEIPQPAS
+117 NEANLEDEPTAEPELKAETEPIARAKESPQPAS
-127 APIPDPIP
+127 APIP
-135 EPISAPISEPILE
+135 E
-148 PIPEPISEPIPD
+148 

-169 EPQEPVFEEP
+169 EPQEPAFQEP

-194 DDILTPEPAEELVF
+194 DDILTSEPAEETVETAAEDESVSF
-208 TDTSA
+208 EASA
-213 NDKVQDEDLASEESE
+213 SYEEGPVSLE
-228 ISAPAFADIAAA
+228 EAAA
-240 EPEQASSPVEE
+240 SNEPEDYSGSPEPIKAEE
-251 KTAADH
+251 
-257 SENLEPVMADEQID
+257 EEQID
-271 WEEIAAEV
+271 WEEIAGAV
-279 AFMDTLDDILDYA
+279 AFMDTLDEILDYA
-292 FSQRNQQNFQAA
+292 FEQRNQQHFQAA
-304 LFAYGQAMVRYED
+304 LYAYGQAMVRYEN

-330 ICKQIGAYSDAIAS
+330 ICKQTGAYSDAIAS

-364 QRNMDYITIVN
+364 QRNLDYITIVN

>member
-76 THFLLLGGLIIIASL
+76 THFLLLGGLIIIASA

-102 RKKAIPDSFVLPDEY
+102 KKKTIPDSFVLPDEY
-117 NEEEIPQPAS
+117 NEANLEDEPTVEPELKAETEPIARAKESPQPAS
-127 APIPDPIP
+127 APIP
-135 EPISAPISEPILE
+135 E
-148 PIPEPISEPIPD
+148 

-169 EPQEPVFEEP
+169 EPQEPAFQEP
-179 HFDDIPEPEY
+179 RFDDIPEPEY

-194 DDILTPEPAEELVF
+194 DDILTSEPAEETVETAAEDESVSF
-208 TDTSA
+208 EASA
-213 NDKVQDEDLASEESE
+213 SYEEGPVSLEEAAASNESE
-228 ISAPAFADIAAA
+228 QGLFSA
-240 EPEQASSPVEE
+240 EEE
-251 KTAADH
+251 KPEDY
-257 SENLEPVMADEQID
+257 SGSPEPIKAEEEEQID
-271 WEEIAAEV
+271 WDEIAGAV
-279 AFMDTLDDILDYA
+279 AFMDTLDEILDYA
-292 FSQRNQQNFQAA
+292 FEQRNQQHFQAA
-304 LFAYGQAMVRYED
+304 LYAYGQAMVRYEN

-330 ICKQIGAYSDAIAS
+330 ICKQTGAYSDAIAS

-364 QRNMDYITIVN
+364 QRNLDYITIVN

>member
-76 THFLLLGGLIIIASL
+76 THFLLLGGLIIIASA

-102 RKKAIPDSFVLPDEY
+102 KKKTIPDSFVLPDEY
-117 NEEEIPQPAS
+117 NEANLEDEPTAEPDLKAETEPIARAKESPQPAS
-127 APIPDPIP
+127 APIP
-135 EPISAPISEPILE
+135 E
-148 PIPEPISEPIPD
+148 

-169 EPQEPVFEEP
+169 KPQEPAFQEP

-194 DDILTPEPAEELVF
+194 DDILTSEPAEETVE
-208 TDTSA
+208 TA
-213 NDKVQDEDLASEESE
+213 AEEESVSFE
-228 ISAPAFADIAAA
+228 ASASYEEGPVPLEEAAA
-240 EPEQASSPVEE
+240 SNEPEQGLFSAEEE
-251 KTAADH
+251 KPEDY
-257 SENLEPVMADEQID
+257 SGSPEPIKAEEEEQID
-271 WEEIAAEV
+271 WEEIAGAV
-279 AFMDTLDDILDYA
+279 AFMDTLDEILDYA
-292 FSQRNQQNFQAA
+292 FEQRNQQHFQAA
-304 LFAYGQAMVRYED
+304 LYAYGQAMVRYEN

-330 ICKQIGAYSDAIAS
+330 ICKQTGAYSDAIAS

-364 QRNMDYITIVN
+364 QRNLDYITIVN

>member
-76 THFLLLGGLIIIASL
+76 THFLLLGGLIIIASA

-102 RKKAIPDSFVLPDEY
+102 KKKTIPDSFVLPDEY
-117 NEEEIPQPAS
+117 NEANLEDEPTAEPELKAETEPIARAKESPQPAS
-127 APIPDPIP
+127 APIP
-135 EPISAPISEPILE
+135 E
-148 PIPEPISEPIPD
+148 

-169 EPQEPVFEEP
+169 DPQEPAFQEP

-194 DDILTPEPAEELVF
+194 DDILTSEPAEETVE
-208 TDTSA
+208 TA
-213 NDKVQDEDLASEESE
+213 AEEESVSFE
-228 ISAPAFADIAAA
+228 ASASYEEEPVSLEEAAA
-240 EPEQASSPVEE
+240 SNESEQGLFSAEEE
-251 KTAADH
+251 KPEDY
-257 SENLEPVMADEQID
+257 SGSPEPIKAEEEEQID
-271 WEEIAAEV
+271 WDEIAGAV
-279 AFMDTLDDILDYA
+279 AFMDTLDEILDYA
-292 FSQRNQQNFQAA
+292 FEQRNQQHFQAA
-304 LFAYGQAMVRYED
+304 LYAYGQAMVRYEN

-330 ICKQIGAYSDAIAS
+330 ICKQTGAYSDAIAS

-364 QRNMDYITIVN
+364 QRNLDYITIVN

>member
-76 THFLLLGGLIIIASL
+76 THFLLLGGLIIIASA

-102 RKKAIPDSFVLPDEY
+102 RKKTIPDSFVLPDEY
-117 NEEEIPQPAS
+117 NEANLEDEPTAEPELKAETEPIARAKESPQPAS
-127 APIPDPIP
+127 APIP
-135 EPISAPISEPILE
+135 E
-148 PIPEPISEPIPD
+148 

-169 EPQEPVFEEP
+169 EPQEPAFQEP
-179 HFDDIPEPEY
+179 RFDDIPEPEY

-194 DDILTPEPAEELVF
+194 DDILTSEPAEETVETAAEDESVSF
-208 TDTSA
+208 EASA
-213 NDKVQDEDLASEESE
+213 SYEEEPVSLEEAAASNESE
-228 ISAPAFADIAAA
+228 QGLFSA
-240 EPEQASSPVEE
+240 EEE
-251 KTAADH
+251 KPEDY
-257 SENLEPVMADEQID
+257 SGSPEPIKAEEEEQID
-271 WEEIAAEV
+271 WDEIAGAV
-279 AFMDTLDDILDYA
+279 AFMDTLDEILDYA
-292 FSQRNQQNFQAA
+292 FEQRNQQHFQAA
-304 LFAYGQAMVRYED
+304 LYAYGQAMVRYEN

-330 ICKQIGAYSDAIAS
+330 ICKQTGAYSDAIAS

-364 QRNMDYITIVN
+364 QRNLDYITIVN

>member
-76 THFLLLGGLIIIASL
+76 THFLLLGGLIIIASA

-102 RKKAIPDSFVLPDEY
+102 KKKTIPDSFVLPDEY
-117 NEEEIPQPAS
+117 NEANLEDEPTAEPELKAETEPIARAKESPQPAS
-127 APIPDPIP
+127 APIP
-135 EPISAPISEPILE
+135 E
-148 PIPEPISEPIPD
+148 

-169 EPQEPVFEEP
+169 EPQEPAFQEP

-194 DDILTPEPAEELVF
+194 DDILTSEPAEETVETAAEDESVSF
-208 TDTSA
+208 EASA
-213 NDKVQDEDLASEESE
+213 SYEEEPVSLEEAAASNESE
-228 ISAPAFADIAAA
+228 QGLFSA
-240 EPEQASSPVEE
+240 EEE
-251 KTAADH
+251 KPEDY
-257 SENLEPVMADEQID
+257 SGSPEPIKAEEEEQID
-271 WEEIAAEV
+271 WEEIAGAV
-279 AFMDTLDDILDYA
+279 AFMDTLDEILDYA
-292 FSQRNQQNFQAA
+292 FEQRNQQHFQAA
-304 LFAYGQAMVRYED
+304 LYAYGQAMVRYEN

-330 ICKQIGAYSDAIAS
+330 ICKQTGAYSDAIAS

-364 QRNMDYITIVN
+364 QRNLDYITIVN